1 MAASEDEEEFFDAPC
16 NFLTPHYH
24 AEGDS
29 FDPSQFDYVPPPAE
43 VTILHVGSDAV
54 SFDLTSH
61 VSPVK
66 YKIQMDY
73 TSDTHKGS
81 IKTEDCGTVEVEQL
95 IPGTEYTFSITRI
108 GENGNQSTA
117 VYLFACTDPAPP
129 VKITVS
135 KLSSESLSFHWDIPS
150 GAVQTYIVRCCSEG
164 ETGKTLATHK
174 NSVTFDSL
182 RPGVCYSLHVSTQLQ
197 NGRISKP
204 AISSVKTSKF

>member
-1 MAASEDEEEFFDAPC
+1 
-16 NFLTPHYH
+16 
-24 AEGDS
+24 
-29 FDPSQFDYVPPPAE
+29 
-43 VTILHVGSDAV
+43 
-54 SFDLTSH
+54 
-61 VSPVK
+61 
-66 YKIQMDY
+66 MDY

-81 IKTEDCGTVEVEQL
+81 IKTEDCGIVEVEQL

-117 VYLFACTDPAPP
+117 VSLFACTDPAPP

-135 KLSSESLSFHWDIPS
+135 KLSSESLSFHWDIPP

-164 ETGKTLATHK
+164 ETGKRLATHK

-204 AISSVKTSKF
+204 AISSVKTKTSLESLLDDLGLEKYIKKKLSLSKILQIEAKTITDHFVE